1 MADFLPQKHYNHLD
15 ISELTKIRHIPP
27 DLVKKA
33 QDETTRREK
42 NLSQNQQSA
51 LAEYKQQQIYK
62 RLSSN
67 KFRDEDVIKVYFD
80 FFDTLFYCGSLKKY
94 CKVKLSS
101 LSIKKLAD
109 LKWRAFFWGSP
120 PKVHLVRV
128 VIRIFRRDVITDNMT
143 RRIFYLGSL
152 LHEMTHAFLELYSC
166 WYSPCRAC
174 LQHLGPTGHGFAW
187 QDSAYAV
194 EKAANDLNFL
204 NIPIELGCYDS
215 LHFDLEEIKE
225 HVPHLDLSRWGLDK
239 REPGCDFFFGCDAQS
254 CPIQPLTD
262 QTSEIGGFS
271 SYDKCQPN

>member
-1 MADFLPQKHYNHLD
+1 MADLLPQKHCSHLD
-15 ISELTKIRHIPP
+15 VSELAKLRHSPP

-33 QDETTRREK
+33 EDETRRREK

-67 KFRDEDVIKVYFD
+67 KFRDEDVIRVYFD
-80 FFDTLFYCGSLKKY
+80 FFDELFYCGSLKKY

-120 PKVHLVRV
+120 PKAHLVRV

-166 WYSPCRAC
+166 WHSSCRLC

-187 QDSAYAV
+187 QDIAYAV
-194 EKAANDLNFL
+194 EKAANDPKFL
-204 NIPIELGCYDS
+204 NLPVELGRYDS
-215 LHFDLEEIKE
+215 LHLELDEIKE
-225 HVPHLDLSRWGLDK
+225 HVPYLDLSRWGSDK
-239 REPGCDFFFGCDAQS
+239 REPDCDFLACDAQS
-254 CPIQPLTD
+254 CPIQSRTGPD
-262 QTSEIGGFS
+262 I
-271 SYDKCQPN
+271 